1 MGAKGVAA
9 YADHAAVLG
18 YEKDEIFDFLMEA
31 LASTTKDLEVDE
43 MIGLV
48 LKAGEVAVT
57 TMATLD
63 EANTT
68 AYGNPEITE
77 VNIGVGSK
85 PGILISGH
93 DLKDMEELLEQ
104 TKDSGVD
111 VYTHGE
117 MLPANYYPAF
127 KKYEHFVKVKE
138 IYLFFQAK
146 MANLLDQKGK
156 RREVHDDH
164 SIIRKGKL

>member
-1 MGAKGVAA
+1 
-9 YADHAAVLG
+9 
-18 YEKDEIFDFLMEA
+18 MEA

-77 VNIGVGSK
+77 VNIGVGSR

-93 DLKDMEELLEQ
+93 DLKDMEELAQ
-104 TKDSGVD
+104 TDRRHRCGCLYPRRNAAGQLLSG
-111 VYTHGE
+111 
-117 MLPANYYPAF
+117 L
-127 KKYEHFVKVKE
+127 
-138 IYLFFQAK
+138 
-146 MANLLDQKGK
+146 
-156 RREVHDDH
+156 
-164 SIIRKGKL
+164 